1 MLKKTFFIFIAFN
14 YLIISGCVNVPKD
27 QGNACSIIKQK
38 KSWRSALK
46 KTERKWGVSPGMQL
60 AFIKTESNFK
70 PTARTQRKYFLGLI
84 PSGRISSAYGYAQA
98 LDGTWDWYKKDSGNR
113 SASRANFSDS
123 TDFIGWYVNKTKEK
137 LKISRSNV
145 YHQYL
150 AYHQGHAGYASG
162 RYKSSDALKA
172 VARRTASNAD
182 LFKKQLAQCD

>member
-1 MLKKTFFIFIAFN
+1 MTSKFVIILALLLVSSCGVFN
-14 YLIISGCVNVPKD
+14 RVPSS
-27 QGNACSIIKQK
+27 QSNACDLLDHK
-38 KSWRSALK
+38 KSWRRSVNNAK
-46 KTERKWGVSPGMQL
+46 KKWGVSPSLQL
-60 AFIKTESNFK
+60 AFIKTESNFR
-70 PTARTQRKYFLGLI
+70 ARAKTPRKYFLGII

-113 SASRANFSDS
+113 SASRNNFSDS
-123 TDFIGWYVNKTKEK
+123 TDFIGWYVNKTQEK

-172 VARRTASNAD
+172 VARRTANNAD
-182 LFKKQLAQCD
+182 LFKKQLGQCD